1 MLLKNSIL
9 IQGVIFLIV
18 ILSIFIIIPKIA
30 REKDKYIWGIYANVS
45 LIFAFFFTAFNYLNA
60 QREEQKE
67 KNKNYAN
74 DILEELTQIDDY
86 LFRYYDDLRVPFAI
100 IYNKVQL
107 PSSNV
112 NLNKEF
118 KNLSKKSK
126 DLTFLLFN
134 KITYL
139 LEEIYFLDKNLF
151 DNSILGLK
159 IQLYINNLMYYE
171 YWNTNKMLY
180 RNEFQSFMNQKYKYL
195 NLENTTY
202 DKPDTNIYF
211 IPKLNKY
218 NFNYN

>member
-1 MLLKNSIL
+1 MLFKNSIL
-9 IQGVIFLIV
+9 IQGVLFVIV
-18 ILSIFIIIPKIA
+18 IFCVFLFIPKVVK
-30 REKDKYIWGIYANVS
+30 EENKYIWGIYANVS

-74 DILEELTQIDDY
+74 NILDQLTQIDDY
-86 LFRYYDDLRVPFAI
+86 LFKYYDDLKVPFSI

-107 PSSNV
+107 PSSNE
-112 NLNKEF
+112 NLNQQF

-126 DLTFLLFN
+126 DLMFLLFN

-139 LEEIYFLDKNLF
+139 LEEIFFLDENLF
-151 DNSILGLK
+151 DNSVLGLK
-159 IQLYINNLMYYE
+159 IQLYINNLMFYE

-180 RNEFQSFMNQKYKYL
+180 SNDFQTFLNQKYKYL
-195 NLENTTY
+195 DKSYTTY
-202 DKPDTNIYF
+202 YKPDTNIYF